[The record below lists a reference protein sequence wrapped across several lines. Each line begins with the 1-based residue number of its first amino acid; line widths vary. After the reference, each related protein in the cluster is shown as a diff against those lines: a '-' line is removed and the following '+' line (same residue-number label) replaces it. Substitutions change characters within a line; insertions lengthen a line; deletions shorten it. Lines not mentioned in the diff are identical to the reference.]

1 MSRVTVAAGL
11 VLSLSSALGVAAF
24 AADRGTSE
32 PELALQ
38 YDFFDVQG
46 GQVADGSGRG
56 HTGTI
61 VGGTIVS
68 GKRKPAIRLAGA
80 GQVATDSLGRDI
92 DLAGR
97 AVTVGAMCRPGA
109 PDGVIASMGDATD
122 GFSLYLRDSVPH
134 FAVRSQGVLHEVAE
148 TEPVDLDQWV
158 HLAGVIGDRGEITL
172 LVNAFPAV
180 KGSEPSFLARTP
192 AGPFAAGAG
201 GTNPVGSYA
210 AGLRWSGL
218 LEDVRLYVGAIS
230 REAHR
235 DLLGDW
241 ADRPGCGCHK

>member
-1 MSRVTVAAGL
+1 VKRIAIAAGFA
-11 VLSLSSALGVAAF
+11 LSLASALGVAAH
-24 AADRGTSE
+24 ATDRGTSE

-46 GQVADGSGRG
+46 SQVSDGSGRG

-68 GKRKPAIRLAGA
+68 GKRKPAIQLAGA
-80 GQVATDSLGRDI
+80 GQVATDSLGHDVE
-92 DLAGR
+92 LAGR
-97 AVTVGAMCRPGA
+97 ALTVGAMCRPGT

-122 GFSLYLRDSVPH
+122 GFSLYLKDGVPH
-134 FAVRSQGVLHEVAE
+134 FAVRSQGVLHEVVE
-148 TEPVDLDQWV
+148 TDPVDLDQWV
-158 HLAGVIGDRGEITL
+158 HLAGVIGEKGEITL

-180 KGSEPSFLARTP
+180 KASEASFLARTP
-192 AGPFAAGAG
+192 AGPFAVGAG
-201 GTNPVGSYA
+201 GTTPVGAYP
-210 AGLRWSGL
+210 AGLGWSGL

-230 REAHR
+230 RETHR

-241 ADRPGCGCHK
+241 ANRPGCGCHK